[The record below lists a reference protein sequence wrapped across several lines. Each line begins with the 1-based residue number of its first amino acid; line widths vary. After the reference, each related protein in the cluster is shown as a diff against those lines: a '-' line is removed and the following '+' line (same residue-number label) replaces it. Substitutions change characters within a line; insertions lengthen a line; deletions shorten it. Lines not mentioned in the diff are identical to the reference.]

1 MTTSNC
7 SGRIERW
14 LASKPESATTL
25 RVSAV
30 ALGATQTIMELKA
43 IEVLPDK
50 LAEFSE
56 RILDSSDAWAENR
69 KKETSFLAVWL
80 DGDRTLLSLPFRIT
94 PTNGKL
100 DGLPA
105 ADGSL
110 ESLISNLQ
118 AMGIEQHKL
127 IMEMAKGVTE
137 LVLSIVEAQ
146 QGRIQ
151 FLEGQEIEVRRL
163 KTELIDIAGS
173 GDDQRYN
180 KFMGLF
186 ERFLEAKSTPN
197 PPNALQQKTH
207 VSG

>member
-7 SGRIERW
+7 SARIERW

-25 RVSAV
+25 RVAAV
-30 ALGATQTIMELKA
+30 ALGTTQTVMELKA
-43 IEVLPDK
+43 SEVAAER
-50 LAEFSE
+50 LAEFAE
-56 RILDSSDAWAENR
+56 RILDSSDAWADNR

-80 DGDRTLLSLPFRIT
+80 DGERILLSLPYRIT

-163 KTELIDIAGS
+163 KNELIDIAGS

-186 ERFLEAKSTPN
+186 ERFLEAKSLPN
-197 PPNALQQKTH
+197 ATALQQKTH